1 MFSND
6 NHLHHVTYELNGLR
20 SLLSEILFYF
30 VFFATVYLGI
40 QIGRFIFNNILHP
53 MSKNDDLDAL
63 NERLQMV
70 EQATDALISHLNR
83 LREEQVN
90 VFESAPTH
98 VSHPT
103 TPVRQPKESSTPEG
117 RRPKR
122 TLSPE
127 DLRPKKR
134 DIEKAIPES
143 TSVSDSGDSAE
154 SEESKKDV

>member
-1 MFSND
+1 MFSD
-6 NHLHHVTYELNGLR
+6 TNHLHQVTYELNGVR
-20 SLLSEILFYF
+20 SLIGELLFYF

-40 QIGRFIFNNILHP
+40 QIGRFIFNNILNP
-53 MSKNDDLDAL
+53 MNKNDDMDAL

-83 LREEQVN
+83 LREEQIN
-90 VFESAPTH
+90 IFESAPDY

-103 TPVRQPKESSTPEG
+103 TPVRA
-117 RRPKR
+117 PKR

-127 DLRPKKR
+127 GLRPKKS
-134 DIEKAIPES
+134 DVEKALPES
-143 TSVSDSGDSAE
+143 VSASDSGE